1 MHVSHRVFKCWGA
14 RLAEHSCQ
22 QCRLCVLVLP
32 CASGRRGVQK
42 PMMRFSPSLRLALSH
57 SARGCGCIGSAGA
70 HNYAQQEKGDL
81 GKEQSEHDFARIPVR
96 EAIAKANSSKIL
108 FALQAGL
115 CLACKLTLRL
125 QWRWELR
132 LW

>member
-1 MHVSHRVFKCWGA
+1 
-14 RLAEHSCQ
+14 
-22 QCRLCVLVLP
+22 
-32 CASGRRGVQK
+32 
-42 PMMRFSPSLRLALSH
+42 MRFPPSLRLAFSQA
-57 SARGCGCIGSAGA
+57 ARGCGCIGSACA
-70 HNYAQQEKGDL
+70 HDYAQQEKGDDL
-81 GKEQSEHDFARIPVR
+81 GKEQSEHNFARTPVR

-132 LW
+132 GLW